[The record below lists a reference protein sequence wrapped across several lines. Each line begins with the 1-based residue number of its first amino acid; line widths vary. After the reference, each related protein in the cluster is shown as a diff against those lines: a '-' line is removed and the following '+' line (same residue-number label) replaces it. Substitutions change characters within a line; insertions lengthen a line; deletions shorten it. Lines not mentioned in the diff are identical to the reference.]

1 MYICRSIR
9 AWEVHLVQI
18 KGLRIGGGESDMRRH
33 IHIHIQT
40 DRHTYTQPQRHT
52 GTCELLCL
60 CLASLPE
67 NCFFSLY
74 KTVHFSE

>member
-1 MYICRSIR
+1 MYICTGIR

-40 DRHTYTQPQRHT
+40 DRHAYTHTQRHT
-52 GTCELLCL
+52 RTRKLLCL

-67 NCFFSLY
+67 NGFFSLY